1 MPQRTKL
8 VLNVGNLLELV
19 GAGCGV
25 WGVDRLAGFSWAL
38 ILAAIL
44 LVVGAELVYGE
55 TGNPNLPP
63 GAPRVWK
70 IPLPLKPQ
78 PRRWA
83 TERRQ
88 AAEKWRSQRVTLKAI
103 GRQKALDAKRRARPW
118 HRSVNRET
126 PTVVADAPEP
136 DAESRG

>member
-1 MPQRTKL
+1 MRQRTKL

-25 WGVDRLAGFSWAL
+25 WGVDRLEGFSWAL

-44 LVVGAELVYGE
+44 LVVGAELVYGDH
-55 TGNPNLPP
+55 PDPDAPP
-63 GAPRVWK
+63 GTPRVLK

-88 AAEKWRSQRVTLKAI
+88 AWGLRRVALIAWVRRRRPVSRESKTLAQPSDSED
-103 GRQKALDAKRRARPW
+103 G
-118 HRSVNRET
+118 
-126 PTVVADAPEP
+126 
-136 DAESRG
+136 

>member
-1 MPQRTKL
+1 MRERTKL
-8 VLNVGNLLELV
+8 VLKVGDGLETI
-19 GAGCGV
+19 GAGLAV

-55 TGNPNLPP
+55 TDNPQLPP
-63 GAPRVWK
+63 GAPRVLK

-88 AAEKWRSQRVTLKAI
+88 AWGLRREVWKARATVSRERMRRLRS
-103 GRQKALDAKRRARPW
+103 RAR
-118 HRSVNRET
+118 RRKK
-126 PTVVADAPEP
+126 
-136 DAESRG
+136 